1 MIASD
6 ITTQKVCLLQLVIV
20 SISKLIL
27 LTVVLLGIGKKMN
40 EILMKRLHFEK
51 EKNR

>member
-1 MIASD
+1 MTASD

-27 LTVVLLGIGKKMN
+27 LTVVLLGIGKKIN
-40 EILMKRLHFEK
+40 EILMK
-51 EKNR
+51 